1 MVQGPCLGAPPSQL
15 NLHGI
20 SRLPPLHFVSCDT
33 GTRWSMYGCP
43 RWCRRARASA
53 IAFDAVQYQ
62 RPCWSRALRHQLG
75 YPADQAY
82 GTCHGL
88 SVKAV
93 THMNILL
100 KSHDYRVLRYHV
112 CLGMT
117 WYGKTLHVPLICKRR
132 KSMKQVYNSQ
142 VNSWDLF
149 WLQGWPMQYAK
160 MRVAYLL
167 PGTAWI
173 SK

>member
-1 MVQGPCLGAPPSQL
+1 MVQGPCLEAPLTQL

-20 SRLPPLHFVSCDT
+20 SRLEPLHFVSCDT

-53 IAFDAVQYQ
+53 IASDAAQYQ
-62 RPCWSRALRHQLG
+62 RPCWSRALRHQPG
-75 YPADQAY
+75 YPVDQAY

-93 THMNILL
+93 IHVSIPL
-100 KSHDYRVLRYHV
+100 KSHDYKVLGYHV
-112 CLGMT
+112 CLDVT
-117 WYGKTLHVPLICKRR
+117 WYGKTLHVPLICKRH
-132 KSMKQVYNSQ
+132 KSMKPVYNSQ

-149 WLQGWPMQYAK
+149 LIQGDPCSMPK
-160 MRVAYLL
+160 R
-167 PGTAWI
+167 GTVWI
-173 SK
+173 SR